1 MNIEKFILD
10 LLNGVVE
17 VNFQFIINV
26 LFVGLIIF
34 WIVVLGWVWLDSGER
49 TSNIYKR
56 ISYFLLVAI
65 FNIVGWIIY
74 LIIRPNETIEE
85 IYWSDLERRYLKYET
100 SELGDCPKCG
110 FQLLPGFIFCPNCG
124 FELKIKCSQCDVYVD
139 RNYKLC
145 PYCSNRVNY
154 SSKEEESPS
163 TEVMEQQIK
172 ESKDQATEVV
182 ESKKTRYKT
191 QQDIFVKVGEK
202 IVFVYGNIVKQIKAI
217 IPDRKEN
224 TEDKKQIELQIRK
237 DKKKKTKK
245 KSKRR

>member
-1 MNIEKFILD
+1 M
-10 LLNGVVE
+10 
-17 VNFQFIINV
+17 
-26 LFVGLIIF
+26 
-34 WIVVLGWVWLDSGER
+34 
-49 TSNIYKR
+49 
-56 ISYFLLVAI
+56 
-65 FNIVGWIIY
+65 
-74 LIIRPNETIEE
+74 
-85 IYWSDLERRYLKYET
+85 
-100 SELGDCPKCG
+100 
-110 FQLLPGFIFCPNCG
+110 
-124 FELKIKCSQCDVYVD
+124 KIKCSQCDVYVD